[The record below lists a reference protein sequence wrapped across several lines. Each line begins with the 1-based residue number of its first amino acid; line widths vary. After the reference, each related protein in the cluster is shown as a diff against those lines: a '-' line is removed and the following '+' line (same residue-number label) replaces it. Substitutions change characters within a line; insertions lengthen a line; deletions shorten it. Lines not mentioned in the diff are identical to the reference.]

1 MSLLRKKFE
10 DISKS
15 AREGIPSRRFIPPS
29 MMALLRCVSGA
40 GRSEARYSFKKGGVS
55 EER

>member
-55 EER
+55 E